1 LVVRAQEKDVVKHI
15 DHIFDEAWGYL
26 DTEDIL
32 KFPFFQG
39 LDKKKKGKKGRG
51 KDAARAARAAC
62 TYRDSPITIASSP
75 LTRLS
80 SSRGRA

>member
-1 LVVRAQEKDVVKHI
+1 LLYVCEQEKDVVKHI

-51 KDAARAARAAC
+51 KDAARAAHAAC
-62 TYRDSPITIASSP
+62 TFPPR
-75 LTRLS
+75 
-80 SSRGRA
+80 

>member
-1 LVVRAQEKDVVKHI
+1 MVRHI

-32 KFPFFQG
+32 KFPFFQE
-39 LDKKKKGKKGRG
+39 LDKKKKGKKGKG

-62 TYRDSPITIASSP
+62 AYNKAEAIFCQKATDSLYYR
-75 LTRLS
+75 LV
-80 SSRGRA
+80 